1 MSWLSKV
8 RSFFS
13 KDEEVTKSEKQDLG
27 SLKLSELRAIA
38 KERGMKGYTSLRKAQ
53 LLELLQRTQ

>member
-8 RSFFS
+8 KSFFS
-13 KDEEVTKSEKQDLG
+13 NTKELDNNLEKM
-27 SLKLSELRAIA
+27 KLAELRALA
-38 KERGMKGYTSLRKAQ
+38 KERGLKGYTSLRKAQ